1 MPGEIQTLSH
11 LWFMYRTT
19 NELEQMKVRL
29 RGPWFLLESP
39 SARREQKLMIANLL
53 TYARRSATILSV
65 SVCLVVAATLS
76 PASAQELKGF
86 NDPLGLKLSGG
97 PAAPEVKVS
106 TSLEPQSAQ
115 PGDTV
120 TLSIAVELSPGSY
133 TYSMSPAFGGGT
145 KVKFEAEEGVQAL
158 GAFTPDHPP
167 KVEYSKEFEQDL
179 EKYSKAVTW
188 SRKYKVQDVPTAR
201 IKGVLNYQV
210 CDAQSCRNLRAP
222 FDVTVQLA
230 SADPSPVPKRQ
241 PEVAAAN
248 DDRFQL
254 QARLR
259 HKNAQPF
266 VRLTPIDAQPGDLV
280 VLEFQVKLED
290 GWHIFSTTQPEG
302 NAASATEFSLDSHVG
317 LEAVDADFEASR
329 PFEVKHL
336 EVKSDNETERFTQEI
351 YEHDVTWSRKFR
363 LLPGTQLS
371 EVKVKGKV
379 LFQVCK
385 DGVGCIPNSVKF
397 DLPRAVDESVAG
409 PTRGSTDP
417 VPPGETPDIVPPP
430 TPMAA
435 NNPGPVGSAP
445 GSKVTD
451 LSDAECVSSTG
462 EGDIRDRGVLYVL
475 GAAFVF
481 GWLALLTPCV
491 FPMVPITVSFFLK
504 QAEKKHNSPLSMALV
519 YCGSIIGTFTVLG
532 LIVSALFGATYINSL
547 ANGILINLFLGIVL
561 LFFALN
567 LLGLFDIQIPSWLLT
582 FTASKES
589 TSSYLGVFFMA
600 LTFTLTSFTCTFAFL
615 GLILVW
621 AANGEFWW
629 PLGGLV
635 AFSTAFAMPFFLLAM
650 FPSYLHK
657 LPKSGGWMNRV
668 KVVMGLIEM
677 AFMFKFLSVAD
688 IAWNST
694 PTIFDYHLVMCAWL
708 AIAIVAG
715 LYLLGKIQLPHD
727 TKEEHVGVIPM
738 VCALFFFGLA
748 GYLGVGIFAHEP
760 PGGFFGRQIVAFAP
774 PRFEGGVDEDGP
786 FLIGK
791 HDNQKYLL
799 EFERAKE
806 KARREQ
812 VPLFIDFTGVNC
824 INCREMEALMADSA
838 IQSNLGKFIRVQL
851 YTDKMPKEAVGDTRR
866 GEELLE
872 HNRQLQEEWYKD
884 TVLPGYAVVSPD
896 GTVILSK
903 IKGKVA
909 AADFTTFLQCG
920 LNKWERTRH
929 AEVASTKP

>member
-1 MPGEIQTLSH
+1 
-11 LWFMYRTT
+11 
-19 NELEQMKVRL
+19 
-29 RGPWFLLESP
+29 
-39 SARREQKLMIANLL
+39 MIVNYLV
-53 TYARRSATILSV
+53 TARRSALILS
-65 SVCLVVAATLS
+65 ATLCCGLLAFLP
-76 PASAQELKGF
+76 PASAQDLKGF
-86 NDPLGLKLSGG
+86 NDPLGLKLPGQG
-97 PAAPEVKVS
+97 NLAAPEVSV
-106 TSLEPQSAQ
+106 TTTIEPKSAK

-120 TLSIAVELSPGSY
+120 TLSIAVELSAGSY

-145 KVKFEAEEGVQAL
+145 KVKFEVEEGVEAL

-179 EKYSKAVTW
+179 EKYTKTVTW
-188 SRKYKVQDVPTAR
+188 SRKYKLKDGPTAR
-201 IKGVLNYQV
+201 IKGILNYQV
-210 CDAQSCRNLRAP
+210 CDAQSCRNLKSA
-222 FDVTVQLA
+222 FDLTVQVA
-230 SADPSPVPKRQ
+230 GADASPVLKRQ
-241 PEVAAAN
+241 PEVAATSG
-248 DDRFQL
+248 DHFQY
-254 QARLR
+254 QGKLR
-259 HKNAQPF
+259 HKNAQAT
-266 VRLTPIDAQPGDLV
+266 VRLTPIDAQPGDV
-280 VLEFQVKLED
+280 VSLEFQVKLEE

-336 EVKSDNETERFTQEI
+336 EVKSDKETEKFTQEI
-351 YEHDVTWSRKFR
+351 YERDVTWSRKFR

-397 DLPRAVDESVAG
+397 ELPAAGTEVAAAPLSG
-409 PTRGSTDP
+409 NPDP
-417 VPPGETPDIVPPP
+417 LPPRENPDVVPPP
-430 TPMAA
+430 TPIPA
-435 NNPGPVGSAP
+435 NGAVSVPPAT
-445 GSKVTD
+445 GSKFTD

-519 YCGSIIGTFTVLG
+519 YCGSIILTFTVLG
-532 LIVSALFGATYINSL
+532 LIASALFGATYINTL

-635 AFSTAFAMPFFLLAM
+635 AFSTAFAMPFFLLAL

-694 PTIFDYHLVMCAWL
+694 PTFFDYHLVMCAWL
-708 AIAIVAG
+708 AISVVAG

-760 PGGFFGRQIVAFAP
+760 PGGFFGRQIAAFAP
-774 PRFEGGVDEDGP
+774 PRFEGGVGDDGA

-791 HDNQKYLL
+791 HDKQKYLL

-824 INCREMEALMADSA
+824 INCREMEVLMAESA
-838 IQSNLGKFIRVQL
+838 IQSSLQKFIRVQL
-851 YTDKMPKEAVGDTRR
+851 YTDKMPKEAVGDTQR
-866 GEELLE
+866 GEQLLE
-872 HNRQLQEEWYKD
+872 HNRQLQEDWYKD

-909 AADFTTFLQCG
+909 ASDFSTFLQCG
-920 LNKWERTRH
+920 LNKWERSKH
-929 AEVASTKP
+929 AEVASAKP